1 MAKKKNLQ
9 NNIIKA
15 YMNYVLENNQ
25 HPPSVYHFSKDHD
38 FSEAEFYDHFGSF
51 QSIEK
56 TIFTSFF
63 DHTLDLLT
71 KNQEYQTFDAQN
83 QLLSFYYTFFEVL
96 KANRSYVLMAL
107 NNGKPNLA
115 ALGILHGL
123 REVYKKYVDDL
134 DIPTIKQK
142 GLTEI
147 SWQQLL
153 FTMNFWIGDSS
164 TGFEKTDIFIEK
176 SIKTSFELI
185 DITPLKSLIDLGK
198 FFIKE
203 KITGKN

>member
-1 MAKKKNLQ
+1 
-9 NNIIKA
+9 
-15 YMNYVLENNQ
+15 
-25 HPPSVYHFSKDHD
+25 
-38 FSEAEFYDHFGSF
+38 
-51 QSIEK
+51 
-56 TIFTSFF
+56 
-63 DHTLDLLT
+63 
-71 KNQEYQTFDAQN
+71 
-83 QLLSFYYTFFEVL
+83 
-96 KANRSYVLMAL
+96 MAL

-134 DIPTIKQK
+134 DIPTMDLKQERLEEIKQK